1 MVPFRSHLANARP
14 SLRLVIGLAALL
26 LPITLLPITP
36 VHRPLAADTNAIIAA
51 WLGSQ
56 TNLQTWSAE
65 VIQTRSLQSLVQPL
79 TATGHVWFASPN
91 LFRWELGDPP
101 QTIAVRQPDRM
112 LIIYPRLSRVERFP
126 LQEGTTGPW
135 RDALALI
142 EAGFPRSAEELTTRF
157 RLLGVESQTNLHH
170 IILQPATPSARR
182 LMPRIS
188 VFLTP
193 DPLSLQATELE
204 FADGSFMRN
213 VFTNSVQNPALDPIL
228 FNPPLDP
235 NWKLVD
241 PSP

>member
-1 MVPFRSHLANARP
+1 MVPFRSHLAVARS
-14 SLRLVIGLAALL
+14 SLTLALGLLALL
-26 LPITLLPITP
+26 LPLPHL
-36 VHRPLAADTNAIIAA
+36 HRALAADTNAVIAA

-56 TNLQTWSAE
+56 TNLQTWSAQ
-65 VIQTRSLQSLVQPL
+65 VIQTRTLQSLVHPL
-79 TATGHVWFASPN
+79 MATGHVWYASPN

-112 LIIYPRLSRVERFP
+112 LVLYPRLARVERFP
-126 LQEGTTGPW
+126 LDDDTTGPW

-157 RLLGVESQTNLHH
+157 RLLGVESNTNLHH

-204 FADGSFMRN
+204 FADGSTMRN
-213 VFTNSVQNPALDPIL
+213 VFTNSIQNPALDPSL
-228 FNPPLDP
+228 FNPPIDP
-235 NWKLVD
+235 TWKLVD